1 MDQSQEKLL
10 NESLL
15 SDTSIDDRMMEG
27 FVSIPEDDEED
38 QDNGR
43 DTVDNACGGLMNMS
57 YVPSNPEHPE
67 YAAILKPD
75 QLVPDFVLGLPH
87 HCSTPKKNGRPVSMY
102 EPWTQSE
109 AFRSLPAEV
118 LRKATKLID
127 IDFETE
133 ASAIAAAASR
143 SCWEAEDATEF
154 ITTLDESAILDIESY
169 EDLSHIYSKPSV
181 GVNYN
186 NNMVENHHT
195 ARKLIVAADVHQH
208 QQSQFNP
215 LSHVFAY
222 PAYDRDAEHEKYE
235 EIEIYA
241 TVKKKPRERTPQSA
255 IDRTIAV
262 DTQALLLATGG
273 GPVQKLPKIMT
284 AACYGE
290 LNGFGVGTAIS
301 GAWNELGAIV
311 KSNENLL
318 DSTKGG
324 VLSMNSSI
332 VDELPSGSSSFYEPN
347 SMNSSFD
354 FARYSTSEKT
364 RVRWWDDLTEETEA
378 ELQDIAEKDLAA
390 IRKILENETG
400 GALCPSCQMPFD
412 KGKKRK
418 LIDACGH
425 ERCYSCMFRNEAC
438 PHCQAQ
444 KEPTNQPVAHR
455 TTLLHQRA
463 DMDSDVLSSNGAI
476 YQPFNRK
483 MHGYGSSTHLMSPL
497 GSPQPQN
504 RSQMRTNGHF
514 SSIYQSPADVF
525 GHSEHNKLKDRPPK
539 CPPGKSESHYATITT
554 TTSGPGTTH
563 AFGLKPL
570 QQRSALNSSSE
581 MTSSTCATPPQ
592 NRRRLF
598 SPKNLRSPFGY
609 RRSNNGPAD
618 NSTLSGLASLLNP
631 ATFHRAKTAAASK
644 ISRSMAR
651 AGQAT
656 SGQAAGDTPVGLL
669 GASHGPPSGISK
681 RQRNA
686 NDGHK
691 FHRLSLGSS
700 ASMVFG
706 KIKSLWSAQAT
717 TVNAGLNQLADDEG
731 GNVKPLVMNGKS
743 KSSQD
748 ELQVRLGLFLETNS
762 RRAPNQ
768 SCSSLT
774 SANTSPVSTL
784 TGSSEADVSRVLQ
797 LQEPNPYHTG
807 CESIGSMMSISEQS
821 NASSSPVSRRHSVT
835 TSQSGSH
842 VDDLLAFKNRRTTVR
857 RSARSAQIKGPID
870 PKIRFAQY
878 RQQQQQY
885 QQHQLQQHQ
894 LQQLTLKPLFFEVP
908 THEPNP
914 LFVGRHWLVRELAT
928 AIQSTDS
935 PGVLLSGNLGTGK
948 TALLLQLVEYSC
960 FGRRKEQPIQESDG
974 IYCQVNVAHDRLRSL
989 ASHVVAY
996 HFCQA
1001 DNNATCLIPDFVHS
1015 LAAQLCQAPQLAAYH
1030 EFLLGEHALQHAL
1043 SVKECIANPE
1053 RAMAMGILEPLATL
1067 RRTGKI
1073 PAKNCIILVDAL
1085 CEAEYHRPDHGDT
1098 IAAFLQRMS
1107 EHFPSW
1113 LKVIATVRTQM
1124 LEFCKSLPYT
1134 KISLDSWATNESL
1147 QKDLL
1152 EYITFRINQSQSIQ
1166 HNVAGGRE
1174 ITNTSA
1180 HFKFAQHLLALAKGS
1195 FLFVKLTLDLIERG
1209 NLVIKSSS
1217 FKVLPVSLAQIFL
1230 LNFNLRFPTATAY
1243 ERISNILAVCLAAL
1257 YPLTL
1262 TEIFYSLNALIASE
1276 TASAATDL
1284 DSSSGATNEPAEGMI
1299 DWDEFL
1305 CRFKTLT
1312 GFLVRRLDDTYMFFH
1327 PSFREWL
1334 IRRED
1339 GESTKFLC
1347 DLRNGH
1353 AGIALR
1359 LSRLQAPLEPEQAL
1373 ELGHHILK
1381 AHLYR
1386 SAPAHQSPR
1395 DLQAFWVASV
1405 TGCVSSAL
1413 TTLRNVYSPN
1423 VKVSRL
1429 LLLAGASPDHV
1440 TPFLGNAPI
1449 LCIAAHEG
1457 ILPMVNLLLEFGASV
1472 EQTNSQGCTPLVL
1485 AAARGHCDVV
1495 RQLVA
1500 AGSFLGQTDTS
1511 QRCALVHAAVAGRL
1525 QVVKYLVACDWM
1537 PRPGSTTDVTLEQAA
1552 QQALTAAAGQGNS
1565 DIVEDLLDMGEVQVN
1580 RLDVI
1585 TGETALTTACAQ
1597 GHTETIAILLSRGAS
1612 TEVRNRKE
1620 MAPLLIAVKE
1630 GHWAIVERLLQHP
1643 TDCEQTEANGKTALM
1658 IAAEEGHVGVIELL
1672 LSRGA
1677 SLTAQDKDGLTAL
1690 SWACLRGKQ
1699 QAAKCLLERGG
1710 DKQHADGTGRT
1721 PLDLAAYQGSASLVQ
1736 MLLDHGA
1743 QIEHVDINGM
1753 RPLDRAIACRNVQVV
1768 QVFLKRGAKLGPAT
1782 WAMAAGKPEIMLI
1795 LLNKLLEDGNTLYR
1809 KNRLQEASHRYQY
1822 ALKKIPTVPT
1832 GSDVNGNGCGAAT
1845 SDPLT
1850 GATVA
1855 DSNNN
1860 NSSPSNTATFQ
1871 QLRFNFLLN
1880 LSRCKRKMNDVAEA
1894 IELARQAIEI
1904 KPNAYDGY
1912 YARAKALMEQ
1922 GSYSDALKDASAA
1935 LARAQPTTA
1944 EIRETLTRLHGDLQ
1958 KRQMQVIADTAKS
1971 AIASVGLCT
1980 VAHPIESTVSTRSS
1994 SVHSG
1999 RSCTESMDIFTDL

>member
-1 MDQSQEKLL
+1 MDQSKEKLL
-10 NESLL
+10 NESIL
-15 SDTSIDDRMMEG
+15 SDASSCDRMMDG
-27 FVSIPEDDEED
+27 FVRIPADDGEEAH
-38 QDNGR
+38 
-43 DTVDNACGGLMNMS
+43 DTVDYAVDGLMNMS
-57 YVPSNPEHPE
+57 YVSSNPDNPE
-67 YAAILKPD
+67 YASIFKPD
-75 QLVPDFVLGLPH
+75 QLVPDFILGLPH

-102 EPWTQSE
+102 EPWTQTKP
-109 AFRSLPAEV
+109 FRSLPAEV
-118 LRKATKLID
+118 LRQTTKLID
-127 IDFETE
+127 IEFETE
-133 ASAIAAAASR
+133 QAA
-143 SCWEAEDATEF
+143 
-154 ITTLDESAILDIESY
+154 
-169 EDLSHIYSKPSV
+169 V
-181 GVNYN
+181 
-186 NNMVENHHT
+186 
-195 ARKLIVAADVHQH
+195 KLIVAADVHH
-208 QQSQFNP
+208 QQQQPRYQP
-215 LSHVFAY
+215 LPHIFEY
-222 PAYDRDAEHEKYE
+222 PAHDRTVEQKYE

-255 IDRTIAV
+255 IDRTIAI
-262 DTQALLLATGG
+262 DTEALLLATGG
-273 GPVQKLPKIMT
+273 APVQKFPKIMT
-284 AACYGE
+284 TSCYGE
-290 LNGFGVGTAIS
+290 LHSYGGAAPMVS
-301 GAWNELGAIV
+301 GAWNEPGAIV

-318 DSTKGG
+318 DAGKP
-324 VLSMNSSI
+324 LSMNSSF
-332 VDELPSGSSSFYEPN
+332 VDDLQSGNSSLYEPN

-354 FARYSTSEKT
+354 FARYSANEKT
-364 RVRWWDDLTEETEA
+364 RVRWWDDFTEETEA

-438 PHCQAQ
+438 PHCLAQ
-444 KEPTNQPVAHR
+444 KESGQPHPVHHPASR
-455 TTLLHQRA
+455 MQA
-463 DMDSDVLSSNGAI
+463 DMDNDILSSNGAI
-476 YQPFNRK
+476 YQPLTRK
-483 MHGYGSSTHLMSPL
+483 MHSYGSSNHLMSPL

-514 SSIYQSPADVF
+514 SSIYQSPSDLL
-525 GHSEHNKLKDRPPK
+525 GTTERYKLKDRPPK
-539 CPPGKSESHYATITT
+539 CPPGSKAESHYASITST
-554 TTSGPGTTH
+554 TGTTH
-563 AFGLKPL
+563 QPSGYGLMKPL

-581 MTSSTCATPPQ
+581 ITSSTCATPPQ

-609 RRSNNGPAD
+609 RRSNGNAD

-631 ATFHRAKTAAASK
+631 ATFHRATTAAASK

-651 AGQAT
+651 SSGA
-656 SGQAAGDTPVGLL
+656 SGQIGTTGGGGGGANVGGAGGSGFNLL
-669 GASHGPPSGISK
+669 ASHGPPNGISK

-748 ELQVRLGLFLETNS
+748 ELQVRLGFFLENNS
-762 RRAPNQ
+762 RRNLRAPNQ

-835 TSQSGSH
+835 TSQSGSN
-842 VDDLLAFKNRRTTVR
+842 VDELLAFKSRRTTVR
-857 RSARSAQIKGPID
+857 RSARSGQIKGPID

-878 RQQQQQY
+878 RQQHQQQQ
-885 QQHQLQQHQ
+885 QQH
-894 LQQLTLKPLFFEVP
+894 QQLTLKPLFFEVP

-914 LFVGRHWLVRELAT
+914 LFVGRHWLVRELST
-928 AIQSTDS
+928 AIQSTDT

-960 FGRRKEQPIQESDG
+960 FGRRKELPIQENDG
-974 IYCQVNVAHDRLRSL
+974 IYCQINVAHDRLRSL

-1001 DNNATCLIPDFVHS
+1001 DNNSTCLIPDFVHS

-1053 RAMAMGILEPLATL
+1053 RAMTMGILEPLAAL

-1073 PAKNCIILVDAL
+1073 PAKNCVILVDAL

-1098 IAAFLQRMS
+1098 VASFLQRMS
-1107 EHFPSW
+1107 DHFPPW
-1113 LKVIATVRTQM
+1113 LKVIATIRTQM
-1124 LEFCKSLPYT
+1124 LEFCKGLPYT
-1134 KISLDSWATNESL
+1134 KMSLDSWTTNELL
-1147 QKDLL
+1147 QKDIL
-1152 EYITFRINQSQSIQ
+1152 EYITYRINQSQSIQ
-1166 HNVAGGRE
+1166 HNVAGGKE
-1174 ITNTSA
+1174 IVNTSA
-1180 HFKFAQHLLALAKGS
+1180 HFKFAQHLLALSKGS
-1195 FLFVKLTLDLIERG
+1195 FLFAKLTLDLIERG

-1230 LNFNLRFPTATAY
+1230 LNFNLRFPTTTAY
-1243 ERISNILAVCLAAL
+1243 DRISNILAVCLAAL

-1276 TASAATDL
+1276 SQSDPEPGPSHSAA
-1284 DSSSGATNEPAEGMI
+1284 SEPEGMI

-1312 GFLVRRLDDTYMFFH
+1312 GFLVKRLDDTYMFFH

-1359 LSRLQAPLEPEQAL
+1359 LSRLQAPLDPEQAL

-1386 SAPAHQSPR
+1386 NAPSHQSPR
-1395 DLQAFWVASV
+1395 DLQAYWVASV

-1440 TPFLGNAPI
+1440 TPFLGSAPI

-1472 EQTNSQGCTPLVL
+1472 EQTNSQGCTSLIL
-1485 AAARGHCDVV
+1485 ASARGHCDVV

-1511 QRCALVHAAVAGRL
+1511 QRCALVHAAIAGRL
-1525 QVVKYLVACDWM
+1525 QVVKYLVACDWI
-1537 PRPGSTTDVTLEQAA
+1537 PRPASNDVTLEQAA
-1552 QQALTAAAGQGNS
+1552 QQALTAAAGQGNT

-1585 TGETALTTACAQ
+1585 TGETALTTACTN
-1597 GHTETIAILLSRGAS
+1597 GHTETIATLLNRGAS
-1612 TEVRNRKE
+1612 PEVRNRKE

-1643 TDCEQTEANGKTALM
+1643 ADCEQTEANNKTALM

-1699 QAAKCLLERGG
+1699 QAAKCLLERGA

-1782 WAMAAGKPEIMLI
+1782 WAMANGKPEIMLI

-1822 ALKKIPTVPT
+1822 ALKKIPSVPSPS
-1832 GSDVNGNGCGAAT
+1832 GGDVNGNGGCT
-1845 SDPLT
+1845 LVTDPLT
-1850 GATVA
+1850 GSAVP

-1860 NSSPSNTATFQ
+1860 SSHTSNNVATFQ

-1880 LSRCKRKMNDVAEA
+1880 LSRCKRKMNDVADA

-1912 YARAKALMEQ
+1912 YARSKALMEQ
-1922 GSYSDALKDASAA
+1922 GSYSEALRDASAA

-1958 KRQMQVIADTAKS
+1958 KRQMQVIADTANT
-1971 AIASVGLCT
+1971 ALASVGLSAT
-1980 VAHPIESTVSTRSS
+1980 VITTAATIESASTRSS

-1999 RSCTESMDIFTDL
+1999 RSFAESMDIITDL

>member
-1 MDQSQEKLL
+1 M
-10 NESLL
+10 
-15 SDTSIDDRMMEG
+15 
-27 FVSIPEDDEED
+27 
-38 QDNGR
+38 
-43 DTVDNACGGLMNMS
+43 
-57 YVPSNPEHPE
+57 PS
-67 YAAILKPD
+67 
-75 QLVPDFVLGLPH
+75 
-87 HCSTPKKNGRPVSMY
+87 
-102 EPWTQSE
+102 
-109 AFRSLPAEV
+109 
-118 LRKATKLID
+118 
-127 IDFETE
+127 
-133 ASAIAAAASR
+133 
-143 SCWEAEDATEF
+143 
-154 ITTLDESAILDIESY
+154 
-169 EDLSHIYSKPSV
+169 
-181 GVNYN
+181 
-186 NNMVENHHT
+186 
-195 ARKLIVAADVHQH
+195 
-208 QQSQFNP
+208 
-215 LSHVFAY
+215 
-222 PAYDRDAEHEKYE
+222 
-235 EIEIYA
+235 
-241 TVKKKPRERTPQSA
+241 
-255 IDRTIAV
+255 
-262 DTQALLLATGG
+262 
-273 GPVQKLPKIMT
+273 
-284 AACYGE
+284 
-290 LNGFGVGTAIS
+290 S
-301 GAWNELGAIV
+301 G
-311 KSNENLL
+311 
-318 DSTKGG
+318 
-324 VLSMNSSI
+324 
-332 VDELPSGSSSFYEPN
+332 
-347 SMNSSFD
+347 
-354 FARYSTSEKT
+354 
-364 RVRWWDDLTEETEA
+364 
-378 ELQDIAEKDLAA
+378 
-390 IRKILENETG
+390 
-400 GALCPSCQMPFD
+400 C
-412 KGKKRK
+412 
-418 LIDACGH
+418 
-425 ERCYSCMFRNEAC
+425 
-438 PHCQAQ
+438 
-444 KEPTNQPVAHR
+444 
-455 TTLLHQRA
+455 
-463 DMDSDVLSSNGAI
+463 
-476 YQPFNRK
+476 
-483 MHGYGSSTHLMSPL
+483 
-497 GSPQPQN
+497 
-504 RSQMRTNGHF
+504 
-514 SSIYQSPADVF
+514 SPADIL
-525 GHSEHNKLKDRPPK
+525 GSTERYKLKDRPPK
-539 CPPGKSESHYATITT
+539 CPPGSKAESHYASIT
-554 TTSGPGTTH
+554 GTTH
-563 AFGLKPL
+563 QPSSYGQMKPL
-570 QQRSALNSSSE
+570 QHRSALNSSSE
-581 MTSSTCATPPQ
+581 ITSSTCATPPQ

-609 RRSNNGPAD
+609 RRSNGNAD

-631 ATFHRAKTAAASK
+631 ATFHRATTAAASK

-651 AGQAT
+651 TGGGGVQITARDGGT
-656 SGQAAGDTPVGLL
+656 GGGSVGGGGGGSSGFNLL
-669 GASHGPPSGISK
+669 ASHGPPNGISK

-691 FHRLSLGSS
+691 FHRLSL
-700 ASMVFG
+700 
-706 KIKSLWSAQAT
+706 
-717 TVNAGLNQLADDEG
+717 DDEG

-748 ELQVRLGLFLETNS
+748 ELQVRLGFFLENNS
-762 RRAPNQ
+762 RRNRAPNQ

-797 LQEPNPYHTG
+797 LQEANPYHTG

-835 TSQSGSH
+835 TSQSGSN
-842 VDDLLAFKNRRTTVR
+842 VDELLAFKSRRTTVR
-857 RSARSAQIKGPID
+857 RSARSGQIKGPID

-878 RQQQQQY
+878 RQQQ
-885 QQHQLQQHQ
+885 LQQ
-894 LQQLTLKPLFFEVP
+894 QQLTLKPLFFEVP

-960 FGRRKEQPIQESDG
+960 FGRRKELPIQENDG
-974 IYCQVNVAHDRLRSL
+974 IYCQINVAHDRLRSL

-1001 DNNATCLIPDFVHS
+1001 DNNSTCLIPDFVHS

-1053 RAMAMGILEPLATL
+1053 RAMTMGILEPLAAL

-1073 PAKNCIILVDAL
+1073 PAKNCVILVDAL

-1098 IAAFLQRMS
+1098 IASFLQRMS

-1113 LKVIATVRTQM
+1113 LKVIATIRTQM
-1124 LEFCKSLPYT
+1124 LEFCKGLPYT
-1134 KISLDSWATNESL
+1134 KMNLDNWTTNELL
-1147 QKDLL
+1147 QKDIL
-1152 EYITFRINQSQSIQ
+1152 EYITYRINQSQSIQ
-1166 HNVAGGRE
+1166 HNVAGGKE
-1174 ITNTSA
+1174 IVNTSV
-1180 HFKFAQHLLALAKGS
+1180 HFKFAQHLLALSKGS
-1195 FLFVKLTLDLIERG
+1195 FLFAKLTLDLIERG

-1243 ERISNILAVCLAAL
+1243 DRISNILAVCLAAL

-1276 TASAATDL
+1276 
-1284 DSSSGATNEPAEGMI
+1284 SSTEPEPGPSQSNAPEPERMI

-1305 CRFKTLT
+1305 CRFRTLT
-1312 GFLVRRLDDTYMFFH
+1312 GFLVKRLDDTYMFFH

-1359 LSRLQAPLEPEQAL
+1359 LSRLQAPLDPEQAL

-1386 SAPAHQSPR
+1386 NAPTHQSPR
-1395 DLQAFWVASV
+1395 DLQAYWVASV

-1457 ILPMVNLLLEFGASV
+1457 ILPMVNLLLEFGADV
-1472 EQTNSQGCTPLVL
+1472 EQTNSQGCTALIL
-1485 AAARGHCDVV
+1485 ASARGHCDVV

-1511 QRCALVHAAVAGRL
+1511 QRCALVHAAIAGRL
-1525 QVVKYLVACDWM
+1525 QVVKYLVACDWI
-1537 PRPGSTTDVTLEQAA
+1537 PRTGSNDVTLEQAA
-1552 QQALTAAAGQGNS
+1552 QQALTAAAGQGNT

-1585 TGETALTTACAQ
+1585 TGETALTTACTN
-1597 GHTETIAILLSRGAS
+1597 GHTETIATLLNRGAS
-1612 TEVRNRKE
+1612 PEVRNRKE

-1643 TDCEQTEANGKTALM
+1643 ADCEQTEANNKTALM

-1699 QAAKCLLERGG
+1699 QAAKCLLERGA

-1782 WAMAAGKPEIMLI
+1782 WAMANGKPEIMLI

-1822 ALKKIPTVPT
+1822 ALKKIPSVPAPGT
-1832 GSDVNGNGCGAAT
+1832 DVNGNGGCT
-1845 SDPLT
+1845 MVTDPLT
-1850 GATVA
+1850 GSSVP

-1860 NSSPSNTATFQ
+1860 NSHTSHNVATFQ

-1912 YARAKALMEQ
+1912 YARAKALMES
-1922 GSYSDALKDASAA
+1922 GNYSEALRDASAA
-1935 LARAQPTTA
+1935 LARAQPTTV

-1958 KRQMQVIADTAKS
+1958 KRQMQVIADTANS
-1971 AIASVGLCT
+1971 ALASVGMS
-1980 VAHPIESTVSTRSS
+1980 AASSAIENGSTRSS

-1999 RSCTESMDIFTDL
+1999 RSFAESMDVITDL

>member
-1 MDQSQEKLL
+1 MDQSTEKLL
-10 NESLL
+10 NDSLL
-15 SDTSIDDRMMEG
+15 LDGSLGDRMMDG
-27 FVSIPEDDEED
+27 FVRVSGDGSASASSA
-38 QDNGR
+38 N
-43 DTVDNACGGLMNMS
+43 DTVDSACGGLLNMS
-57 YVPSNPEHPE
+57 YVPSNPENPE
-67 YAAILKPD
+67 YATILKQD
-75 QLVPDFVLGLPH
+75 QLVPDFILGLPQH
-87 HCSTPKKNGRPVSMY
+87 TSTPKKNGRPVSMY
-102 EPWTQSE
+102 EPWTQAE
-109 AFRSLPAEV
+109 TFRSLPAEM
-118 LRKATKLID
+118 LRNATKLID
-127 IDFETE
+127 IDFEAE
-133 ASAIAAAASR
+133 AAAVSASAATK
-143 SCWEAEDATEF
+143 SCWEAEDADEF

-169 EDLSHIYSKPSV
+169 EDLSHIYCPP
-181 GVNYN
+181 GGGHGNYN
-186 NNMVENHHT
+186 NNNDQHHT
-195 ARKLIVAADVHQH
+195 RKLIVAVDVHHHHH
-208 QQSQFNP
+208 QQQQHNRAVHRNLFD
-215 LSHVFAY
+215 Y
-222 PAYDRDAEHEKYE
+222 PAHERIDEEKYE
-235 EIEIYA
+235 DIEIYA

-255 IDRTIAV
+255 IDRTVAIDA
-262 DTQALLLATGG
+262 QALLLATGG
-273 GPVQKLPKIMT
+273 APMEKLPKIMT
-284 AACYGE
+284 TSCYGE
-290 LNGFGVGTAIS
+290 LHGGTPA
-301 GAWNELGAIV
+301 AAPWNDPGAIV

-318 DSTKGG
+318 DSARNAGA
-324 VLSMNSSI
+324 LSMNSSFLG
-332 VDELPSGSSSFYEPN
+332 DELQSGNSSFYEPN
-347 SMNSSFD
+347 SMNSSSD
-354 FARYSTSEKT
+354 FARYTTNDKT
-364 RVRWWDDLTEETEA
+364 RVRWWDDFTEETEA
-378 ELQDIAEKDLAA
+378 ELHDIAEKDLAA

-438 PHCQAQ
+438 PHCRAQ
-444 KEPTNQPVAHR
+444 KEPGQPAAHQ
-455 TTLLHQRA
+455 TSLLHQRVGMHA
-463 DMDSDVLSSNGAI
+463 DIDNDILSSNGAI
-476 YQPFNRK
+476 YQPLSRK
-483 MHGYGSSTHLMSPL
+483 MQGYGSSNHLMSPL
-497 GSPQPQN
+497 GSPQPQT

-514 SSIYQSPADVF
+514 SSIYQNPSDVLGSPDR
-525 GHSEHNKLKDRPPK
+525 HKLKDRPPK
-539 CPPGKSESHYATITT
+539 CPPGKVESHYASITSAAT
-554 TTSGPGTTH
+554 QPTGGFG
-563 AFGLKPL
+563 AGLKSTL
-570 QQRSALNSSSE
+570 QQRSALNSSSD

-609 RRSNNGPAD
+609 RRNGNGGNTD
-618 NSTLSGLASLLNP
+618 NSTLS
-631 ATFHRAKTAAASK
+631 
-644 ISRSMAR
+644 
-651 AGQAT
+651 
-656 SGQAAGDTPVGLL
+656 
-669 GASHGPPSGISK
+669 
-681 RQRNA
+681 
-686 NDGHK
+686 
-691 FHRLSLGSS
+691 
-700 ASMVFG
+700 
-706 KIKSLWSAQAT
+706 
-717 TVNAGLNQLADDEG
+717 DDEG
-731 GNVKPLVMNGKS
+731 GNVKPLMLNGKS

-748 ELQVRLGLFLETNS
+748 ELQVRLGFFLETNS
-762 RRAPNQ
+762 RRNLRAPNQ

-797 LQEPNPYHTG
+797 LQEPNHYHTG
-807 CESIGSMMSISEQS
+807 CESIGSMMSVSISEQS

-835 TSQSGSH
+835 TSQSGSN
-842 VDDLLAFKNRRTTVR
+842 VDDLLAFKSRRTTVR
-857 RSARSAQIKGPID
+857 RSARSGQIKGPID
-870 PKIRFAQY
+870 PKVRFAQY
-878 RQQQQQY
+878 RQ
-885 QQHQLQQHQ
+885 H
-894 LQQLTLKPLFFEVP
+894 QLTLKPLFFEVP
-908 THEPNP
+908 TQEPDP
-914 LFVGRHWLVRELAT
+914 LFIGRHWLVRELST

-960 FGRRKEQPIQESDG
+960 FGRRKEMPIQENDG
-974 IYCQVNVAHDRLRSL
+974 IYCQINVAHDRLRNL

-1001 DNNATCLIPDFVHS
+1001 DNNSTCLIPDFVHS

-1043 SVKECIANPE
+1043 SVKECIADPE
-1053 RAMAMGILEPLATL
+1053 RAMVMGILEPLATL
-1067 RRTGKI
+1067 RRVGKI
-1073 PAKNCIILVDAL
+1073 PPKNCVILVDAL

-1098 IAAFLQRMS
+1098 IASFLQKMT

-1113 LKVIATVRTQM
+1113 LKVVATIRTQM
-1124 LEFCKSLPYT
+1124 LEFTKGLPYT
-1134 KISLDSWATNESL
+1134 KMSLDSWATNESL
-1147 QKDLL
+1147 QKDIL

-1166 HNVAGGRE
+1166 HNVAGGKE
-1174 ITNTSA
+1174 IVNTSA
-1180 HFKFAQHLLALAKGS
+1180 HFKFAQHLLGLTKGS
-1195 FLFVKLTLDLIERG
+1195 FLFAKLSLDLIERG

-1243 ERISNILAVCLAAL
+1243 DRISNILAVCLAAL

-1276 TASAATDL
+1276 TDAESETGASPDGTA
-1284 DSSSGATNEPAEGMI
+1284 MI

-1312 GFLVRRLDDTYMFFH
+1312 GFLVKRLDNTYMFFH

-1359 LSRLQAPLEPEQAL
+1359 LSRLQAPLDADQAL

-1386 SAPAHQSPR
+1386 NAPSHQSPR
-1395 DLQAFWVASV
+1395 DLQAYWVASV

-1413 TTLRNVYSPN
+1413 STLRNVYSPN
-1423 VKVSRL
+1423 IKVSRL
-1429 LLLAGASPDHV
+1429 LLLAGATPDHV
-1440 TPFLGNAPI
+1440 TPFLGSAPI

-1457 ILPMVNLLLEFGASV
+1457 ILPMVNLLLEFGANV
-1472 EQTNSQGCTPLVL
+1472 EQPNSQGCTPLIL
-1485 AAARGHCDVV
+1485 AASKGHCDVV

-1500 AGSFLGQTDTS
+1500 AGSILGQTDTS

-1525 QVVKYLVACDWM
+1525 KVVKYLVACDWI
-1537 PRPGSTTDVTLEQAA
+1537 PRPDSTDVTLEQAA
-1552 QQALTAAAGQGNS
+1552 QQALIAAAGQGNTE
-1565 DIVEDLLDMGEVQVN
+1565 IVEDLLDMGEVQVN

-1585 TGETALTTACAQ
+1585 TGETALTTACAN
-1597 GHTETIAILLSRGAS
+1597 GHTETVTILLSRGA
-1612 TEVRNRKE
+1612 TAEVRNRKE

-1630 GHWAIVERLLQHP
+1630 GHWAIVERLLQHH

-1658 IAAEEGHVGVIELL
+1658 IAAEEGHVGIIELL

-1699 QAAKCLLERGG
+1699 QAAKCLLERGA

-1782 WAMAAGKPEIMLI
+1782 WAMANGKPEIMLI

-1822 ALKKIPTVPT
+1822 ALKKIPTMPGTNDANANGALPT
-1832 GSDVNGNGCGAAT
+1832 
-1845 SDPLT
+1845 DPLT
-1850 GATVA
+1850 GGPLLAGA

-1860 NSSPSNTATFQ
+1860 NSSANTATFQ

-1880 LSRCKRKMNDVAEA
+1880 LSRCKRKMNDVADA
-1894 IELARQAIEI
+1894 IDLARQAIEI

-1912 YARAKALMEQ
+1912 YARAKALMEY
-1922 GSYSDALKDASAA
+1922 GSYTEALRDASAA
-1935 LARAQPTTA
+1935 LARAQTTTPD
-1944 EIRETLTRLHGDLQ
+1944 IRDTLTRLHSDLQ
-1958 KRQMQVIADTAKS
+1958 KRQLQVMADTANS
-1971 AIASVGLCT
+1971 ALASVGLPT
-1980 VAHPIESTVSTRSS
+1980 VAPMESVSTRSS
-1994 SVHSG
+1994 SVHSN
-1999 RSCTESMDIFTDL
+1999 RSIAESMDIITDL

>member
-1 MDQSQEKLL
+1 M
-10 NESLL
+10 
-15 SDTSIDDRMMEG
+15 
-27 FVSIPEDDEED
+27 
-38 QDNGR
+38 
-43 DTVDNACGGLMNMS
+43 
-57 YVPSNPEHPE
+57 
-67 YAAILKPD
+67 
-75 QLVPDFVLGLPH
+75 
-87 HCSTPKKNGRPVSMY
+87 
-102 EPWTQSE
+102 
-109 AFRSLPAEV
+109 
-118 LRKATKLID
+118 
-127 IDFETE
+127 
-133 ASAIAAAASR
+133 
-143 SCWEAEDATEF
+143 
-154 ITTLDESAILDIESY
+154 
-169 EDLSHIYSKPSV
+169 
-181 GVNYN
+181 
-186 NNMVENHHT
+186 
-195 ARKLIVAADVHQH
+195 
-208 QQSQFNP
+208 
-215 LSHVFAY
+215 
-222 PAYDRDAEHEKYE
+222 
-235 EIEIYA
+235 
-241 TVKKKPRERTPQSA
+241 
-255 IDRTIAV
+255 
-262 DTQALLLATGG
+262 
-273 GPVQKLPKIMT
+273 
-284 AACYGE
+284 
-290 LNGFGVGTAIS
+290 
-301 GAWNELGAIV
+301 
-311 KSNENLL
+311 
-318 DSTKGG
+318 
-324 VLSMNSSI
+324 
-332 VDELPSGSSSFYEPN
+332 
-347 SMNSSFD
+347 
-354 FARYSTSEKT
+354 
-364 RVRWWDDLTEETEA
+364 
-378 ELQDIAEKDLAA
+378 
-390 IRKILENETG
+390 
-400 GALCPSCQMPFD
+400 
-412 KGKKRK
+412 
-418 LIDACGH
+418 
-425 ERCYSCMFRNEAC
+425 
-438 PHCQAQ
+438 
-444 KEPTNQPVAHR
+444 
-455 TTLLHQRA
+455 
-463 DMDSDVLSSNGAI
+463 
-476 YQPFNRK
+476 
-483 MHGYGSSTHLMSPL
+483 
-497 GSPQPQN
+497 
-504 RSQMRTNGHF
+504 
-514 SSIYQSPADVF
+514 SPADIL
-525 GHSEHNKLKDRPPK
+525 GTSERYKLKDRPPK
-539 CPPGKSESHYATITT
+539 CPPGSKAESHYASITST
-554 TTSGPGTTH
+554 GLGGAPHQPSGY
-563 AFGLKPL
+563 GLMKPL
-570 QQRSALNSSSE
+570 QHRSALNSSSE
-581 MTSSTCATPPQ
+581 ITSSTCATPPQ

-609 RRSNNGPAD
+609 RRSNGNAD
-618 NSTLSGLASLLNP
+618 NSTLS
-631 ATFHRAKTAAASK
+631 
-644 ISRSMAR
+644 
-651 AGQAT
+651 
-656 SGQAAGDTPVGLL
+656 
-669 GASHGPPSGISK
+669 
-681 RQRNA
+681 
-686 NDGHK
+686 
-691 FHRLSLGSS
+691 
-700 ASMVFG
+700 
-706 KIKSLWSAQAT
+706 
-717 TVNAGLNQLADDEG
+717 DDEG

-748 ELQVRLGLFLETNS
+748 ELQVRLGFFLENNS
-762 RRAPNQ
+762 RRNRAPNQ

-797 LQEPNPYHTG
+797 LQETNPYHTG

-835 TSQSGSH
+835 TSQSGSN
-842 VDDLLAFKNRRTTVR
+842 VDELLAFKSRRTTVR
-857 RSARSAQIKGPID
+857 RSARSGQIKGPID

-878 RQQQQQY
+878 RQQQLKQQ
-885 QQHQLQQHQ
+885 
-894 LQQLTLKPLFFEVP
+894 QQLTLKPLFFEVP

-960 FGRRKEQPIQESDG
+960 FGRRKELPIQENDG
-974 IYCQVNVAHDRLRSL
+974 IYCQINVAHDRLRSL

-1001 DNNATCLIPDFVHS
+1001 DNNSTCLIPDFVHS

-1053 RAMAMGILEPLATL
+1053 RAMTMGILEPLAAL

-1073 PAKNCIILVDAL
+1073 PAKNCVILVDAL

-1098 IAAFLQRMS
+1098 IASFLQRMS

-1113 LKVIATVRTQM
+1113 LKVIATIRTQM
-1124 LEFCKSLPYT
+1124 LEFCKGLPYT
-1134 KISLDSWATNESL
+1134 KMSLDSWTTNELL
-1147 QKDLL
+1147 QKDIL
-1152 EYITFRINQSQSIQ
+1152 EYITYRINQSQSIQ
-1166 HNVAGGRE
+1166 HNVAGGKE
-1174 ITNTSA
+1174 IVNTSA
-1180 HFKFAQHLLALAKGS
+1180 HFKFAQHLLALSKGS
-1195 FLFVKLTLDLIERG
+1195 FLFAKLTLDLIERG

-1230 LNFNLRFPTATAY
+1230 LNFNLRFPTTTAY
-1243 ERISNILAVCLAAL
+1243 DRISNILAVCLAAL

-1276 TASAATDL
+1276 TPT
-1284 DSSSGATNEPAEGMI
+1284 EPEPGPSHSNAPEPERMI

-1305 CRFKTLT
+1305 CRFRTLT
-1312 GFLVRRLDDTYMFFH
+1312 GFLVKRLDDTYMFFH

-1359 LSRLQAPLEPEQAL
+1359 LSRLQAPLDPEQAL

-1386 SAPAHQSPR
+1386 NAPTHQSPR
-1395 DLQAFWVASV
+1395 DLQAYWVASV

-1440 TPFLGNAPI
+1440 TPFLGSAPI

-1457 ILPMVNLLLEFGASV
+1457 ILPMVNLLLEFGADV
-1472 EQTNSQGCTPLVL
+1472 EQTNSQGCTSLIL
-1485 AAARGHCDVV
+1485 ASARGHCDVV

-1511 QRCALVHAAVAGRL
+1511 QRCALVHAAIAGRL
-1525 QVVKYLVACDWM
+1525 QVVKYLVACDWI
-1537 PRPGSTTDVTLEQAA
+1537 PRPASNDVTLEQAA
-1552 QQALTAAAGQGNS
+1552 QQALTAAAGQGNT

-1585 TGETALTTACAQ
+1585 TGETALTTACTN
-1597 GHTETIAILLSRGAS
+1597 GHTETIATLLNRGAS
-1612 TEVRNRKE
+1612 PEVRNRKE

-1643 TDCEQTEANGKTALM
+1643 ADCEQTEANSKTALM
-1658 IAAEEGHVGVIELL
+1658 IAAEE
-1672 LSRGA
+1672 GA

-1699 QAAKCLLERGG
+1699 QAAKCLLERGA

-1782 WAMAAGKPEIMLI
+1782 WAMANGKPEIMLI

-1822 ALKKIPTVPT
+1822 ALKKIPSVPAP
-1832 GSDVNGNGCGAAT
+1832 GGDVNGNGGCT
-1845 SDPLT
+1845 MVTDPLT
-1850 GATVA
+1850 GSTVP

-1860 NSSPSNTATFQ
+1860 NSHTSNNVATFQ

-1912 YARAKALMEQ
+1912 YARSKALMEH
-1922 GSYSDALKDASAA
+1922 GNYSEALRDASAA

-1958 KRQMQVIADTAKS
+1958 KRQMQLIADTANS
-1971 AIASVGLCT
+1971 ALASVGLSAVPAT
-1980 VAHPIESTVSTRSS
+1980 ENASTRSS

-1999 RSCTESMDIFTDL
+1999 RSFAESMDVITDLLQNVQPYHKLKVENVDLSGRTETLRSEAAKLIKNDVASDDFELVYCGSLLKTDDILQNKGVSDGSMIHVIQKRREKDPSSEQKEPEERELTEAEVQAVLSIWRTVDSSNFQKVRQPEFMKKVLDAYPAIRRNLFVLTLLKDPILLSSMQQPETIRRVAPKHPVLLEASRTIVQLLNSKMISKVANCHLSAPLDNALDDPLSDTSSSDDNTVSPSTSAAPTTNTIRGITADNLASALAFAGSRGSYNSLSNISQRDADNRANQQATASDGTTITSGTGTSDENLPPTASATSSQPSATSSNNAATGRFTSSMLLDAISLMLHEQQRGEQASGSGGSTGGGNSVAASPAGPTVEPMDTSPATAPAPVPMGHDLGAQTLSQHSTLAASIGQYRRELDTMREMGLTDTETNLQALIVCNGNVESAVNLVFGGMSN

>member
-1 MDQSQEKLL
+1 MDQSKEKLL
-10 NESLL
+10 NESIL
-15 SDTSIDDRMMEG
+15 SDASSCDRMMDG
-27 FVSIPEDDEED
+27 FVRIPATDDDGAAQEAH
-38 QDNGR
+38 

-57 YVPSNPEHPE
+57 YVASNPDNPE
-67 YAAILKPD
+67 YATIFKPD
-75 QLVPDFVLGLPH
+75 QMVPDFILGLPH

-102 EPWTQSE
+102 EPWTRSE
-109 AFRSLPAEV
+109 PFRSLPAEV
-118 LRKATKLID
+118 QRRTAKLID
-127 IDFETE
+127 IEFDTG
-133 ASAIAAAASR
+133 AAAVSAAASR
-143 SCWEAEDATEF
+143 SCWEAEDADEF

-169 EDLSHIYSKPSV
+169 EDINHIYSQPGV
-181 GVNYN
+181 GVNHNN
-186 NNMVENHHT
+186 NNMVNNNNNHQ
-195 ARKLIVAADVHQH
+195 KLIVAADVHQ
-208 QQSQFNP
+208 QQQQQPQYRP
-215 LSHVFAY
+215 LQHVFEY
-222 PAYDRDAEHEKYE
+222 PAHERATEQKYE

-255 IDRTIAV
+255 IDRSIAI
-262 DTQALLLATGG
+262 DAQALLLASGG
-273 GPVQKLPKIMT
+273 APVEKFPKIMT
-284 AACYGE
+284 TSCYGE
-290 LNGFGVGTAIS
+290 LHSYVGASTVS
-301 GAWNELGAIV
+301 GGWNEPGAIV

-318 DSTKGG
+318 DSGKA
-324 VLSMNSSI
+324 LSMNSSF
-332 VDELPSGSSSFYEPN
+332 VDESGNSSFYEPN

-354 FARYSTSEKT
+354 FARYAGNEKT
-364 RVRWWDDLTEETEA
+364 RVRWWDDFTEETEA

-438 PHCQAQ
+438 PHCLAQ
-444 KEPTNQPVAHR
+444 KEAAQQPNHHPAAR
-455 TTLLHQRA
+455 LQT
-463 DMDSDVLSSNGAI
+463 DMDNDILSSNGAI
-476 YQPFNRK
+476 YQPLSRK
-483 MHGYGSSTHLMSPL
+483 MHGYGSSNHLMSPL

-504 RSQMRTNGHF
+504 RSQLRTNGHF
-514 SSIYQSPADVF
+514 SSIYQTPSDVL
-525 GHSEHNKLKDRPPK
+525 GSAERYKLKDRPPK
-539 CPPGKSESHYATITT
+539 CPPGGKTESHYASITSST
-554 TTSGPGTTH
+554 AGTGQQPSSY
-563 AFGLKPL
+563 GLMKPL
-570 QQRSALNSSSE
+570 QHRSALNSSSE
-581 MTSSTCATPPQ
+581 ITSSTCATPPQ

-609 RRSNNGPAD
+609 RRSNGKAD

-631 ATFHRAKTAAASK
+631 ATFHRATTAAASK
-644 ISRSMAR
+644 ISRSMASRTAATGPR
-651 AGQAT
+651 AADGT
-656 SGQAAGDTPVGLL
+656 AGDGGGGFNLL
-669 GASHGPPSGISK
+669 ASHGPPNGISK

-700 ASMVFG
+700 ASAVFG

-717 TVNAGLNQLADDEG
+717 TLSAGLNQLADDEG

-748 ELQVRLGLFLETNS
+748 ELQVRLGLFLENNS
-762 RRAPNQ
+762 RRTNRGANQ

-835 TSQSGSH
+835 TSQSGSN
-842 VDDLLAFKNRRTTVR
+842 VDELLAFKSRRTTVR
-857 RSARSAQIKGPID
+857 RSARSGQIKGPID

-878 RQQQQQY
+878 RQQQQQ
-885 QQHQLQQHQ
+885 
-894 LQQLTLKPLFFEVP
+894 QQLTLKPLFFEVP

-914 LFVGRHWLVRELAT
+914 LFIGRHWLVRELST

-960 FGRRKEQPIQESDG
+960 FGRRKELPIQENDG
-974 IYCQVNVAHDRLRSL
+974 IYCQINLAHDRLRSL

-1001 DNNATCLIPDFVHS
+1001 DNNSTCLIPDFVHS

-1053 RAMAMGILEPLATL
+1053 RAMTMGILEPLAAL

-1073 PAKNCIILVDAL
+1073 PAKNCVILVDAL

-1098 IAAFLQRMS
+1098 VASFLQRMS
-1107 EHFPSW
+1107 EHFPPW
-1113 LKVIATVRTQM
+1113 LKVIATIRTQM
-1124 LEFCKSLPYT
+1124 LEFCKGLPYT
-1134 KISLDSWATNESL
+1134 KMSLDNWATNEML
-1147 QKDLL
+1147 QKDII
-1152 EYITFRINQSQSIQ
+1152 EYITYRINQSQSIQ
-1166 HNVAGGRE
+1166 HNVAGGKE
-1174 ITNTSA
+1174 IVNTSA
-1180 HFKFAQHLLALAKGS
+1180 HFKFAQHLLALSKGS
-1195 FLFVKLTLDLIERG
+1195 FLFAKLTLDLIERG
-1209 NLVIKSSS
+1209 SLVIKSSS

-1230 LNFNLRFPTATAY
+1230 LNFNLRFPTTTAY
-1243 ERISNILAVCLAAL
+1243 DRISNILAVCLAAL

-1276 TASAATDL
+1276 SRADTE
-1284 DSSSGATNEPAEGMI
+1284 SSETEGMI

-1312 GFLVRRLDDTYMFFH
+1312 GFLVKRLDDTYMFFH

-1359 LSRLQAPLEPEQAL
+1359 LSRLQAPLDPEQAL

-1386 SAPAHQSPR
+1386 NAPSHQSPR
-1395 DLQAFWVASV
+1395 DLQAYWVASV

-1440 TPFLGNAPI
+1440 TPFLGSAPI
-1449 LCIAAHEG
+1449 LCIASHEG
-1457 ILPMVNLLLEFGASV
+1457 ILPMVNLLLEFGTSV
-1472 EQTNSQGCTPLVL
+1472 EQTNSQGCTPLIL
-1485 AAARGHCDVV
+1485 ASARGHCDVV

-1500 AGSFLGQTDTS
+1500 AGAFLGQTDTS
-1511 QRCALVHAAVAGRL
+1511 QRCALVHAAIAGRL
-1525 QVVKYLVACDWM
+1525 QVVKYLVACDWI
-1537 PRPGSTTDVTLEQAA
+1537 PRPVSNDVTLEQAA
-1552 QQALTAAAGQGNS
+1552 QQALTAAAGQGNT

-1585 TGETALTTACAQ
+1585 TGETALTTACAN
-1597 GHTETIAILLSRGAS
+1597 GHTDTIATLLNRGAS
-1612 TEVRNRKE
+1612 PEVRNRKE

-1643 TDCEQTEANGKTALM
+1643 ADCEQTETNSKTALM
-1658 IAAEEGHVGVIELL
+1658 IAAEEGHVGIIELL

-1699 QAAKCLLERGG
+1699 QAAKCLLERGA

-1782 WAMAAGKPEIMLI
+1782 WAMANGKPEIMLI

-1822 ALKKIPTVPT
+1822 ALKKIPTAPGPG
-1832 GSDVNGNGCGAAT
+1832 GSDANGNGGCT
-1845 SDPLT
+1845 MVTDPLT
-1850 GATVA
+1850 GSSVP

-1860 NSSPSNTATFQ
+1860 SHSNNNVATFQ

-1912 YARAKALMEQ
+1912 YARSKALMEQ
-1922 GSYSDALKDASAA
+1922 GNYSDALRDASAA

-1971 AIASVGLCT
+1971 AIASVGLST
-1980 VAHPIESTVSTRSS
+1980 VGPAAQQMDGVSTRSG

-1999 RSCTESMDIFTDL
+1999 RSFAESMDIITDL

>member
-1 MDQSQEKLL
+1 MCPIDPVTLIAKL
-10 NESLL
+10 N
-15 SDTSIDDRMMEG
+15 
-27 FVSIPEDDEED
+27 
-38 QDNGR
+38 
-43 DTVDNACGGLMNMS
+43 
-57 YVPSNPEHPE
+57 Y
-67 YAAILKPD
+67 
-75 QLVPDFVLGLPH
+75 
-87 HCSTPKKNGRPVSMY
+87 
-102 EPWTQSE
+102 
-109 AFRSLPAEV
+109 
-118 LRKATKLID
+118 
-127 IDFETE
+127 
-133 ASAIAAAASR
+133 SR
-143 SCWEAEDATEF
+143 R
-154 ITTLDESAILDIESY
+154 
-169 EDLSHIYSKPSV
+169 V
-181 GVNYN
+181 
-186 NNMVENHHT
+186 
-195 ARKLIVAADVHQH
+195 
-208 QQSQFNP
+208 
-215 LSHVFAY
+215 
-222 PAYDRDAEHEKYE
+222 
-235 EIEIYA
+235 
-241 TVKKKPRERTPQSA
+241 
-255 IDRTIAV
+255 
-262 DTQALLLATGG
+262 
-273 GPVQKLPKIMT
+273 
-284 AACYGE
+284 
-290 LNGFGVGTAIS
+290 
-301 GAWNELGAIV
+301 
-311 KSNENLL
+311 
-318 DSTKGG
+318 
-324 VLSMNSSI
+324 
-332 VDELPSGSSSFYEPN
+332 SSFY
-347 SMNSSFD
+347 
-354 FARYSTSEKT
+354 
-364 RVRWWDDLTEETEA
+364 
-378 ELQDIAEKDLAA
+378 LAA

-438 PHCQAQ
+438 PHCRAQ
-444 KEPTNQPVAHR
+444 KEAGQPA
-455 TTLLHQRA
+455 TTLHQRTSGMHA
-463 DMDSDVLSSNGAI
+463 TDIDNDILSSNGAI
-476 YQPFNRK
+476 YQPLSRK
-483 MHGYGSSTHLMSPL
+483 MQAYGSSTHLMSPL
-497 GSPQPQN
+497 GSPQPQA

-514 SSIYQSPADVF
+514 SSIYQDKSCMGRKTAHWYIMNSKATSTTERSIVFGGERVGWVVWGCDILLIYYTLLFSRPDRNNSRLSPSTLGHGSRYAYANPADVL
-525 GHSEHNKLKDRPPK
+525 GSSERYKLKDRPPK
-539 CPPGKSESHYATITT
+539 CPPGKAESHYASITSAPSQQ
-554 TTSGPGTTH
+554 SGGG
-563 AFGLKPL
+563 FGLKSTL
-570 QQRSALNSSSE
+570 QQRSALNSSSD
-581 MTSSTCATPPQ
+581 MASSTCATPPQ

-609 RRSNNGPAD
+609 RRNGNGGNTD

-631 ATFHRAKTAAASK
+631 ATFHRATTAAASK

-651 AGQAT
+651 TGTGQGIAST
-656 SGQAAGDTPVGLL
+656 GGGGGGGPGGGGSGFNLL
-669 GASHGPPSGISK
+669 STHGAPPGISK

-717 TVNAGLNQLADDEG
+717 TVNAGLNQLAGMDDEG
-731 GNVKPLVMNGKS
+731 GNVKPLMLNGKS

-748 ELQVRLGLFLETNS
+748 ELQVRLGFFLETNS
-762 RRAPNQ
+762 RRNLRGPNQ

-797 LQEPNPYHTG
+797 LQEPNHYHTG
-807 CESIGSMMSISEQS
+807 CESIGSMMSVSISEQS

-835 TSQSGSH
+835 TSQSGSN
-842 VDDLLAFKNRRTTVR
+842 VDELMAFKSRRTTVR
-857 RSARSAQIKGPID
+857 RSARSGQIKGPID
-870 PKIRFAQY
+870 PKVRFAQY
-878 RQQQQQY
+878 RQ
-885 QQHQLQQHQ
+885 H
-894 LQQLTLKPLFFEVP
+894 QLTLKPLFFEVP
-908 THEPNP
+908 TQEPDP

-960 FGRRKEQPIQESDG
+960 FGRRKEMPIQENDG
-974 IYCQVNVAHDRLRSL
+974 IYCQINVAHDRLRNL

-1001 DNNATCLIPDFVHS
+1001 DNNSTCLIPDFVHS

-1043 SVKECIANPE
+1043 SVKECIADPE
-1053 RAMAMGILEPLATL
+1053 RAMVMGILEPLATL
-1067 RRTGKI
+1067 RRIGKI
-1073 PAKNCIILVDAL
+1073 PPKNCVILVDAL

-1098 IAAFLQRMS
+1098 IASFLQRMT

-1113 LKVIATVRTQM
+1113 LKVVATIRTQM
-1124 LEFCKSLPYT
+1124 LEFTKGLPYT
-1134 KISLDSWATNESL
+1134 KMSLDSWTTNESL
-1147 QKDLL
+1147 QKDIL

-1166 HNVAGGRE
+1166 HNVAGGKE
-1174 ITNTSA
+1174 IVNTSA
-1180 HFKFAQHLLALAKGS
+1180 HFKFAQHLLGLTKGS
-1195 FLFVKLTLDLIERG
+1195 FLFAKLSLDLIERG

-1243 ERISNILAVCLAAL
+1243 DRISNILAVCLAAL

-1262 TEIFYSLNALIASE
+1262 TEIFYSVNALIASE
-1276 TASAATDL
+1276 AQNGTD
-1284 DSSSGATNEPAEGMI
+1284 AEGADANGNDAPTAMI

-1312 GFLVRRLDDTYMFFH
+1312 GFLVKRLDNTYMFFH

-1359 LSRLQAPLEPEQAL
+1359 LSRLQAPLDPEQAL

-1386 SAPAHQSPR
+1386 NAPSNQSPR
-1395 DLQAFWVASV
+1395 DLQAYWVASV

-1413 TTLRNVYSPN
+1413 STLRNVYSPN
-1423 VKVSRL
+1423 IKVSRL
-1429 LLLAGASPDHV
+1429 LLLAGATPDHV
-1440 TPFLGNAPI
+1440 TPFLGSAPV

-1457 ILPMVNLLLEFGASV
+1457 ILPMVNLLLEFGANV
-1472 EQTNSQGCTPLVL
+1472 EQPNSQGCTPLIL
-1485 AAARGHCDVV
+1485 AASKGHCDVV

-1500 AGSFLGQTDTS
+1500 AGSVLGQTDTS

-1525 QVVKYLVACDWM
+1525 KVVKYLVACDWI
-1537 PRPGSTTDVTLEQAA
+1537 PRPDSTTDVTLEQAA
-1552 QQALTAAAGQGNS
+1552 QQSLIAAAGQGNTE
-1565 DIVEDLLDMGEVQVN
+1565 IVEDFLDVGEVQVN

-1585 TGETALTTACAQ
+1585 TGETALTTACAN
-1597 GHTETIAILLSRGAS
+1597 GHTETVTILLSRGA
-1612 TEVRNRKE
+1612 TAEVRNRKE

-1630 GHWAIVERLLQHP
+1630 GHWAIVERLLQHH

-1658 IAAEEGHVGVIELL
+1658 IAAEEGHVGIIELL

-1699 QAAKCLLERGG
+1699 QAAKCLLERGA

-1782 WAMAAGKPEIMLI
+1782 WAMANGKPEIMLI

-1822 ALKKIPTVPT
+1822 ALKKIPTVP
-1832 GSDVNGNGCGAAT
+1832 GSGDGIAGGVLPT
-1845 SDPLT
+1845 DPLT
-1850 GATVA
+1850 GGPLLTGP

-1860 NSSPSNTATFQ
+1860 NSSANTATFQ
-1871 QLRFNFLLN
+1871 QLRPPPLYV
-1880 LSRCKRKMNDVAEA
+1880 RK
-1894 IELARQAIEI
+1894 
-1904 KPNAYDGY
+1904 
-1912 YARAKALMEQ
+1912 
-1922 GSYSDALKDASAA
+1922 
-1935 LARAQPTTA
+1935 T
-1944 EIRETLTRLHGDLQ
+1944 
-1958 KRQMQVIADTAKS
+1958 
-1971 AIASVGLCT
+1971 
-1980 VAHPIESTVSTRSS
+1980 
-1994 SVHSG
+1994 
-1999 RSCTESMDIFTDL
+1999 

>member
-1 MDQSQEKLL
+1 
-10 NESLL
+10 
-15 SDTSIDDRMMEG
+15 MEARTAY
-27 FVSIPEDDEED
+27 S
-38 QDNGR
+38 
-43 DTVDNACGGLMNMS
+43 
-57 YVPSNPEHPE
+57 
-67 YAAILKPD
+67 
-75 QLVPDFVLGLPH
+75 
-87 HCSTPKKNGRPVSMY
+87 
-102 EPWTQSE
+102 
-109 AFRSLPAEV
+109 
-118 LRKATKLID
+118 
-127 IDFETE
+127 
-133 ASAIAAAASR
+133 SR
-143 SCWEAEDATEF
+143 Q
-154 ITTLDESAILDIESY
+154 
-169 EDLSHIYSKPSV
+169 
-181 GVNYN
+181 G
-186 NNMVENHHT
+186 
-195 ARKLIVAADVHQH
+195 
-208 QQSQFNP
+208 
-215 LSHVFAY
+215 
-222 PAYDRDAEHEKYE
+222 
-235 EIEIYA
+235 
-241 TVKKKPRERTPQSA
+241 
-255 IDRTIAV
+255 
-262 DTQALLLATGG
+262 
-273 GPVQKLPKIMT
+273 
-284 AACYGE
+284 
-290 LNGFGVGTAIS
+290 
-301 GAWNELGAIV
+301 
-311 KSNENLL
+311 
-318 DSTKGG
+318 
-324 VLSMNSSI
+324 
-332 VDELPSGSSSFYEPN
+332 
-347 SMNSSFD
+347 
-354 FARYSTSEKT
+354 
-364 RVRWWDDLTEETEA
+364 
-378 ELQDIAEKDLAA
+378 DLAA

-444 KEPTNQPVAHR
+444 KEPNQAGHPPQHHPASRV
-455 TTLLHQRA
+455 QP
-463 DMDSDVLSSNGAI
+463 DMDNDILSSNGAI
-476 YQPFNRK
+476 YQPLSRK
-483 MHGYGSSTHLMSPL
+483 MHGYGSSNHLMSPL

-514 SSIYQSPADVF
+514 SSIYQSPSDILGTA
-525 GHSEHNKLKDRPPK
+525 ERYKLKDRPPK
-539 CPPGKSESHYATITT
+539 CPPGGKTESHYASITT
-554 TTSGPGTTH
+554 GSTGVAGSTHLQQPGY
-563 AFGLKPL
+563 GMMKPL

-581 MTSSTCATPPQ
+581 ITSSTCATPPQ

-609 RRSNNGPAD
+609 RRSNGNAAD
-618 NSTLSGLASLLNP
+618 NSTLS
-631 ATFHRAKTAAASK
+631 
-644 ISRSMAR
+644 
-651 AGQAT
+651 
-656 SGQAAGDTPVGLL
+656 
-669 GASHGPPSGISK
+669 
-681 RQRNA
+681 
-686 NDGHK
+686 
-691 FHRLSLGSS
+691 
-700 ASMVFG
+700 
-706 KIKSLWSAQAT
+706 
-717 TVNAGLNQLADDEG
+717 DDEG

-748 ELQVRLGLFLETNS
+748 ELQVRLGFFLENNTRRNL
-762 RRAPNQ
+762 RAPNQ

-784 TGSSEADVSRVLQ
+784 TGSSEADVSRV

-835 TSQSGSH
+835 TSQSGSN
-842 VDDLLAFKNRRTTVR
+842 VDDLLAFKSRRTTVR
-857 RSARSAQIKGPID
+857 RSARSGQIKGPID

-878 RQQQQQY
+878 RQQHQQQ
-885 QQHQLQQHQ
+885 QQLQ
-894 LQQLTLKPLFFEVP
+894 QQLTLKPLFFEVP

-960 FGRRKEQPIQESDG
+960 FGRRKELPIQENDG
-974 IYCQVNVAHDRLRSL
+974 IYCQINVAHDRLRTL

-1001 DNNATCLIPDFVHS
+1001 DNNSTCLIPDFVHS

-1053 RAMAMGILEPLATL
+1053 RAMTMGILEPLTAL

-1073 PAKNCIILVDAL
+1073 PAKNCVILVDAL

-1098 IAAFLQRMS
+1098 IASFLQRMS
-1107 EHFPSW
+1107 EHFPPW
-1113 LKVIATVRTQM
+1113 LKVIATIRTQM
-1124 LEFCKSLPYT
+1124 LEFCKGLPYT
-1134 KISLDSWATNESL
+1134 KMSLDSWATNEML
-1147 QKDLL
+1147 QKDIL

-1166 HNVAGGRE
+1166 HNVAGGKE
-1174 ITNTSA
+1174 IINTSA
-1180 HFKFAQHLLALAKGS
+1180 HFKFAQHLLVLSKGS
-1195 FLFVKLTLDLIERG
+1195 FLFAKLTLDLIERG

-1243 ERISNILAVCLAAL
+1243 DRISNILAVCLAAL

-1262 TEIFYSLNALIASE
+1262 TEIFYSLNALIASGE
-1276 TASAATDL
+1276 SPA
-1284 DSSSGATNEPAEGMI
+1284 DSESGSEPDGTGGGMI

-1312 GFLVRRLDDTYMFFH
+1312 GFLVKRLDDTYMFFH

-1334 IRRED
+1334 IRRDD

-1359 LSRLQAPLEPEQAL
+1359 LSRLQAPLDPEQAL

-1386 SAPAHQSPR
+1386 NAPSHQSPR
-1395 DLQAFWVASV
+1395 DLQAYWVASV

-1440 TPFLGNAPI
+1440 TPFLGSAPI

-1472 EQTNSQGCTPLVL
+1472 EQTNSQGCTPLIL
-1485 AAARGHCDVV
+1485 ASARGHCDVV

-1500 AGSFLGQTDTS
+1500 AGAFLGQTDTS
-1511 QRCALVHAAVAGRL
+1511 QRCALVHAAIAGRL
-1525 QVVKYLVACDWM
+1525 QVVKYLVACDWL
-1537 PRPGSTTDVTLEQAA
+1537 PRSGSSDVTLEQAA
-1552 QQALTAAAGQGNS
+1552 QQALTAAAGQGNT

-1585 TGETALTTACAQ
+1585 TGETALTTACAN
-1597 GHTETIAILLSRGAS
+1597 GHTETIVILLNRGAS

-1643 TDCEQTEANGKTALM
+1643 ADCEQTEANSKTALM
-1658 IAAEEGHVGVIELL
+1658 IAAEEGHVGIIELL

-1699 QAAKCLLERGG
+1699 QAAKCLLERGA

-1782 WAMAAGKPEIMLI
+1782 WAMANGKPEIMLI

-1822 ALKKIPTVPT
+1822 ALKKIPSAPST
-1832 GSDVNGNGCGAAT
+1832 GGDVNGNGSCT
-1845 SDPLT
+1845 MVTDPLT
-1850 GATVA
+1850 GGPVP

-1860 NSSPSNTATFQ
+1860 NNSHSNNSNVATFQ

-1904 KPNAYDGY
+1904 KPSAYDGY

-1922 GSYSDALKDASAA
+1922 GSYGEALRDASAA

-1958 KRQMQVIADTAKS
+1958 KRQMQVIADTANS
-1971 AIASVGLCT
+1971 ALASVGLST
-1980 VAHPIESTVSTRSS
+1980 VATPMESVGSTRSS

-1999 RSCTESMDIFTDL
+1999 RSFAESMDIITDL

>member
-1 MDQSQEKLL
+1 MPINMTTATGPPDGANGNTTALPDGDAGDEMTGVRK
-10 NESLL
+10 SLTAAG
-15 SDTSIDDRMMEG
+15 SAGYAGS
-27 FVSIPEDDEED
+27 SASP
-38 QDNGR
+38 
-43 DTVDNACGGLMNMS
+43 NAIRS
-57 YVPSNPEHPE
+57 
-67 YAAILKPD
+67 
-75 QLVPDFVLGLPH
+75 
-87 HCSTPKKNGRPVSMY
+87 GRPGSGL
-102 EPWTQSE
+102 
-109 AFRSLPAEV
+109 SLSV
-118 LRKATKLID
+118 L
-127 IDFETE
+127 
-133 ASAIAAAASR
+133 
-143 SCWEAEDATEF
+143 
-154 ITTLDESAILDIESY
+154 
-169 EDLSHIYSKPSV
+169 
-181 GVNYN
+181 
-186 NNMVENHHT
+186 
-195 ARKLIVAADVHQH
+195 
-208 QQSQFNP
+208 
-215 LSHVFAY
+215 
-222 PAYDRDAEHEKYE
+222 
-235 EIEIYA
+235 
-241 TVKKKPRERTPQSA
+241 
-255 IDRTIAV
+255 
-262 DTQALLLATGG
+262 
-273 GPVQKLPKIMT
+273 
-284 AACYGE
+284 
-290 LNGFGVGTAIS
+290 
-301 GAWNELGAIV
+301 
-311 KSNENLL
+311 
-318 DSTKGG
+318 
-324 VLSMNSSI
+324 
-332 VDELPSGSSSFYEPN
+332 
-347 SMNSSFD
+347 
-354 FARYSTSEKT
+354 
-364 RVRWWDDLTEETEA
+364 
-378 ELQDIAEKDLAA
+378 DLAA

-444 KEPTNQPVAHR
+444 KEPNQAGHPPQHHPASRV
-455 TTLLHQRA
+455 QP
-463 DMDSDVLSSNGAI
+463 DMDNDILSSNGAI
-476 YQPFNRK
+476 YQPLSRK
-483 MHGYGSSTHLMSPL
+483 MHGYGSSNHLMSPL

-514 SSIYQSPADVF
+514 SSIYQSPSDILGTA
-525 GHSEHNKLKDRPPK
+525 ERYKLKDRPPK
-539 CPPGKSESHYATITT
+539 CPPGGKTESHYASITT
-554 TTSGPGTTH
+554 GSTGVAGSTHLQQPGY
-563 AFGLKPL
+563 GMMKPL

-581 MTSSTCATPPQ
+581 ITSSTCATPPQ

-609 RRSNNGPAD
+609 RRSNGNAAD

-631 ATFHRAKTAAASK
+631 ATFHRATTAAASK
-644 ISRSMAR
+644 ISRSMALR
-651 AGQAT
+651 TTGGLSRDGGGGGG
-656 SGQAAGDTPVGLL
+656 SGGSSSGGVGGGSGFNLL
-669 GASHGPPSGISK
+669 ASHGPPMNGISK

-748 ELQVRLGLFLETNS
+748 ELQVRLGFFLENNTRRNL
-762 RRAPNQ
+762 RAPNQ

-784 TGSSEADVSRVLQ
+784 TGSSEADVSRV

-835 TSQSGSH
+835 TSQSGSN
-842 VDDLLAFKNRRTTVR
+842 VDDLLAFKSRRTTVR
-857 RSARSAQIKGPID
+857 RSARSGQIKGPID

-878 RQQQQQY
+878 RQQHQQQ
-885 QQHQLQQHQ
+885 QQLQ
-894 LQQLTLKPLFFEVP
+894 QQLTLKPLFFEVP

-960 FGRRKEQPIQESDG
+960 FGRRKELPIQENDG
-974 IYCQVNVAHDRLRSL
+974 IYCQINVAHDRLRTL

-1001 DNNATCLIPDFVHS
+1001 DNNSTCLIPDFVHS

-1053 RAMAMGILEPLATL
+1053 RAMTMGILEPLTAL

-1073 PAKNCIILVDAL
+1073 PAKNCVILVDAL

-1098 IAAFLQRMS
+1098 IASFLQRMS
-1107 EHFPSW
+1107 EHFPPW
-1113 LKVIATVRTQM
+1113 LKVIATIRTQM
-1124 LEFCKSLPYT
+1124 LEFCKGLPYT
-1134 KISLDSWATNESL
+1134 KMSLDSWATNEML
-1147 QKDLL
+1147 QKDIL

-1166 HNVAGGRE
+1166 HNVAGGKE
-1174 ITNTSA
+1174 IINTSA
-1180 HFKFAQHLLALAKGS
+1180 HFKFAQHLLVLSKGS
-1195 FLFVKLTLDLIERG
+1195 FLFAKLTLDLIERG

-1243 ERISNILAVCLAAL
+1243 DRISNILAVCLAAL

-1262 TEIFYSLNALIASE
+1262 TEIFYSLNALIASGE
-1276 TASAATDL
+1276 SPA
-1284 DSSSGATNEPAEGMI
+1284 DSESGSEPDGTGGGMI

-1312 GFLVRRLDDTYMFFH
+1312 GFLVKRLDDTYMFFH

-1334 IRRED
+1334 IRRDD

-1359 LSRLQAPLEPEQAL
+1359 LSRLQAPLDPEQAL

-1386 SAPAHQSPR
+1386 NAPSHQSPR
-1395 DLQAFWVASV
+1395 DLQAYWVASV

-1440 TPFLGNAPI
+1440 TPFLGSAPI

-1472 EQTNSQGCTPLVL
+1472 EQTNSQGCTPLIL
-1485 AAARGHCDVV
+1485 ASARGHCDVV

-1500 AGSFLGQTDTS
+1500 AGAFLGQTDTS
-1511 QRCALVHAAVAGRL
+1511 QRCALVHAAIAGRL
-1525 QVVKYLVACDWM
+1525 QVVKYLVACDWL
-1537 PRPGSTTDVTLEQAA
+1537 PRSGSSDVTLEQAA
-1552 QQALTAAAGQGNS
+1552 QQALTAAAGQGNT

-1585 TGETALTTACAQ
+1585 TGETALTTACAN
-1597 GHTETIAILLSRGAS
+1597 GHTETIVILLNRGAS

-1643 TDCEQTEANGKTALM
+1643 ADCEQTEANSKTALM
-1658 IAAEEGHVGVIELL
+1658 IAAEEGHVGIIELL

-1699 QAAKCLLERGG
+1699 QAAKCLLERGA

-1782 WAMAAGKPEIMLI
+1782 WAMANGKPEIMLI

-1822 ALKKIPTVPT
+1822 ALKKIPSAPST
-1832 GSDVNGNGCGAAT
+1832 GGDVNGNGSCT
-1845 SDPLT
+1845 MVTDPLT
-1850 GATVA
+1850 GGPVP

-1860 NSSPSNTATFQ
+1860 NNSHSNNSNVATFQ

-1904 KPNAYDGY
+1904 KPSAYDGY

-1922 GSYSDALKDASAA
+1922 GSYGEALRDASAA

-1958 KRQMQVIADTAKS
+1958 KRQMQVIADTANS
-1971 AIASVGLCT
+1971 ALASVGLST
-1980 VAHPIESTVSTRSS
+1980 VATPMESVGSTRSS

-1999 RSCTESMDIFTDL
+1999 RSFAESMDIITDL

>member
-1 MDQSQEKLL
+1 MPGGCEIMLRP
-10 NESLL
+10 
-15 SDTSIDDRMMEG
+15 RMMA
-27 FVSIPEDDEED
+27 
-38 QDNGR
+38 
-43 DTVDNACGGLMNMS
+43 TLA
-57 YVPSNPEHPE
+57 YW
-67 YAAILKPD
+67 
-75 QLVPDFVLGLPH
+75 LVP
-87 HCSTPKKNGRPVSMY
+87 
-102 EPWTQSE
+102 
-109 AFRSLPAEV
+109 
-118 LRKATKLID
+118 
-127 IDFETE
+127 
-133 ASAIAAAASR
+133 
-143 SCWEAEDATEF
+143 
-154 ITTLDESAILDIESY
+154 
-169 EDLSHIYSKPSV
+169 
-181 GVNYN
+181 
-186 NNMVENHHT
+186 
-195 ARKLIVAADVHQH
+195 
-208 QQSQFNP
+208 
-215 LSHVFAY
+215 
-222 PAYDRDAEHEKYE
+222 
-235 EIEIYA
+235 
-241 TVKKKPRERTPQSA
+241 
-255 IDRTIAV
+255 
-262 DTQALLLATGG
+262 
-273 GPVQKLPKIMT
+273 
-284 AACYGE
+284 
-290 LNGFGVGTAIS
+290 
-301 GAWNELGAIV
+301 
-311 KSNENLL
+311 
-318 DSTKGG
+318 
-324 VLSMNSSI
+324 
-332 VDELPSGSSSFYEPN
+332 
-347 SMNSSFD
+347 
-354 FARYSTSEKT
+354 
-364 RVRWWDDLTEETEA
+364 
-378 ELQDIAEKDLAA
+378 
-390 IRKILENETG
+390 
-400 GALCPSCQMPFD
+400 
-412 KGKKRK
+412 
-418 LIDACGH
+418 
-425 ERCYSCMFRNEAC
+425 
-438 PHCQAQ
+438 
-444 KEPTNQPVAHR
+444 
-455 TTLLHQRA
+455 
-463 DMDSDVLSSNGAI
+463 
-476 YQPFNRK
+476 
-483 MHGYGSSTHLMSPL
+483 
-497 GSPQPQN
+497 
-504 RSQMRTNGHF
+504 
-514 SSIYQSPADVF
+514 SPADVLVTTDRY
-525 GHSEHNKLKDRPPK
+525 KLKDRPPK
-539 CPPGKSESHYATITT
+539 CPPPGKPESHYASIPG
-554 TTSGPGTTH
+554 SGAIQQSGY
-563 AFGLKPL
+563 GLKPL
-570 QQRSALNSSSE
+570 QPRSALNSSSE
-581 MTSSTCATPPQ
+581 ITSSTCATPPQ

-609 RRSNNGPAD
+609 RRSNSNAD

-631 ATFHRAKTAAASK
+631 ATFHRATTAAASK

-651 AGQAT
+651 AAA
-656 SGQAAGDTPVGLL
+656 SGQTTGGGGGGTDG
-669 GASHGPPSGISK
+669 GGGGGGFASHGPPNGISK

-717 TVNAGLNQLADDEG
+717 TVNAGLNQLAGMGSSSDSFRFRSRVYDEG

-748 ELQVRLGLFLETNS
+748 ELQVRLGFFLENNTRRNL
-762 RRAPNQ
+762 RAPNQ

-835 TSQSGSH
+835 TSQSGSNA
-842 VDDLLAFKNRRTTVR
+842 DDLMAFKSRRTTVR
-857 RSARSAQIKGPID
+857 RSARSGQIKGPID

-878 RQQQQQY
+878 RQQLQHQQQ
-885 QQHQLQQHQ
+885 
-894 LQQLTLKPLFFEVP
+894 QQLTLKPLFFEVP

-960 FGRRKEQPIQESDG
+960 FGRRKELPIQENDG
-974 IYCQVNVAHDRLRSL
+974 IYCQINVAHDRLRSL

-1001 DNNATCLIPDFVHS
+1001 DNNSTCLIPDFVHS

-1073 PAKNCIILVDAL
+1073 PAKNCVILVDAL

-1098 IAAFLQRMS
+1098 IASFLQRMS

-1113 LKVIATVRTQM
+1113 LKVIATIRTQM
-1124 LEFCKSLPYT
+1124 LEFCKGLPYT
-1134 KISLDSWATNESL
+1134 KMSLDSWSTNEML
-1147 QKDLL
+1147 QKDIL
-1152 EYITFRINQSQSIQ
+1152 EYVTFRINQSQSIQ
-1166 HNVAGGRE
+1166 HNVAGGKE
-1174 ITNTSA
+1174 IVNTSA
-1180 HFKFAQHLLALAKGS
+1180 HFKFAQHLLALSKGS
-1195 FLFVKLTLDLIERG
+1195 FLFAKLTLDLIERG

-1243 ERISNILAVCLAAL
+1243 DRISNILAVCLAAL

-1262 TEIFYSLNALIASE
+1262 TEIFYSLNALIA
-1276 TASAATDL
+1276 
-1284 DSSSGATNEPAEGMI
+1284 NEAPGGDGDAHGTEPDGGMI

-1312 GFLVRRLDDTYMFFH
+1312 GFLVKRLDDTYMFFH

-1359 LSRLQAPLEPEQAL
+1359 LSRLQAPLDAEQAL

-1395 DLQAFWVASV
+1395 DLQAYWVASV

-1449 LCIAAHEG
+1449 LCIASHEG

-1472 EQTNSQGCTPLVL
+1472 EQTNSQGCTPLIL
-1485 AAARGHCDVV
+1485 AAARGHSDVV

-1500 AGSFLGQTDTS
+1500 AGAFLGQTDTS

-1525 QVVKYLVACDWM
+1525 QVVKYLVACDWI
-1537 PRPGSTTDVTLEQAA
+1537 PRPDSSDVTLEQAA
-1552 QQALTAAAGQGNS
+1552 QQALTAAAGQGNT

-1585 TGETALTTACAQ
+1585 TGETALTTACAS
-1597 GHTETIAILLSRGAS
+1597 GHTETIAILLSRGGS
-1612 TEVRNRKE
+1612 PEVRNRKE

-1643 TDCEQTEANGKTALM
+1643 ADCEQTEANSKTAMM
-1658 IAAEEGHVGVIELL
+1658 IAAEEGHVGIIELL

-1699 QAAKCLLERGG
+1699 QAAKCLLERGA

-1782 WAMAAGKPEIMLI
+1782 WAMANGKPEIMLI

-1822 ALKKIPTVPT
+1822 ALKKIPSAP
-1832 GSDVNGNGCGAAT
+1832 GAGGDVNGNGAGT
-1845 SDPLT
+1845 LVTDPLT
-1850 GATVA
+1850 GGPVP

-1860 NSSPSNTATFQ
+1860 NHSNNNVATFQ

-1922 GSYSDALKDASAA
+1922 GSYGEALRDASAA
-1935 LARAQPTTA
+1935 LARAQPTTV

-1958 KRQMQVIADTAKS
+1958 KRQMQVIADTANS
-1971 AIASVGLCT
+1971 ALASVGLAT
-1980 VAHPIESTVSTRSS
+1980 VASPPMETGSAAASTRSS

-1999 RSCTESMDIFTDL
+1999 RSFAESMDIITDL